1 MLSGQDFRGE
11 KPSRSQESWRFFEFP
26 EAGHSADEIAT
37 NPAAGRC
44 VLGPIIT
51 RNGLCILII
60 SPNSAAEDCVF
71 DRN

>member
-44 VLGPIIT
+44 VSVQLSLGT
-51 RNGLCILII
+51 AFA
-60 SPNSAAEDCVF
+60 S
-71 DRN
+71 